1 MAKRLIVTADDMGL
15 SRATTDAIF
24 EAFQH
29 GIVTSASLIVN
40 LPGADYAFERL
51 RATPGLDVGV
61 HLNISGGFPITL
73 ARKIPSLVT
82 SGGTFFPFEIL
93 KRRLWRG
100 SVSSRDIEAEFR
112 AQIRKMKDHG
122 VTPTHANSHN
132 HVHFHPLVARAFTRA
147 LLSEGITRAR
157 APRHR
162 HYPPNN
168 QIGGAFRGPF
178 YRRVPIAAYLD
189 LLQVLAYGQVAHP
202 DSCVVPSAKC
212 RTKPELLE
220 AGWRSVWEN
229 LPEGTYEFVV
239 HPSTESVGNS
249 RADDLPGRGRME
261 LRLLT
266 DPASREIINRHGI
279 QLIPFSQ
286 L

>member
-168 QIGGAFRGPF
+168 QIGGACSHRCLSRPFAGIGLRAGHSPGFLRGSERKVPDEA
-178 YRRVPIAAYLD
+178 RV
-189 LLQVLAYGQVAHP
+189 
-202 DSCVVPSAKC
+202 
-212 RTKPELLE
+212 
-220 AGWRSVWEN
+220 AGSW
-229 LPEGTYEFVV
+229 
-239 HPSTESVGNS
+239 
-249 RADDLPGRGRME
+249 ME
-261 LRLLT
+261 ECLGE
-266 DPASREIINRHGI
+266 P
-279 QLIPFSQ
+279 P
-286 L
+286 